1 MSSFSPSDA
10 ALEGFQVLKRHWR
23 AVVGWAGFQI
33 VAMVAL
39 FIVLFVLLIG
49 VVPFAGSR
57 DTASAL
63 GAVIGAVVLGVGG
76 GLVQLVILTG
86 LYRLLLTPDAP
97 GFMHL
102 RVGADELRVLGAAL
116 LTAVV
121 ALPLVAAAILLGAG
135 ASRVSGWLGFG
146 VLALALVAAYAV
158 ALRLGLTPVIAFA
171 EKRINLVESWRRTR
185 GQTWRLF
192 GMAVLLLCLIGVVVV
207 VTWLVVF
214 LVGGLMTGFQD
225 LNLSDRETLSEHPG
239 RFVFQAIV
247 ELVLAPVFLVIG
259 QAPWVAVYEAL
270 TPGREAA

>member
-1 MSSFSPSDA
+1 MSSLSPSDA
-10 ALEGFQVLKRHWR
+10 ALEGFQVLKGHWR

-39 FIVLFVLLIG
+39 LVVFFVLLLG
-49 VVPFAGSR
+49 VVPFTGSR
-57 DTASAL
+57 DAASAL
-63 GAVIGAVVLGVGG
+63 GGSIAAVVLGVGG

-102 RVGADELRVLGAAL
+102 RVGKDELRVFGAAL
-116 LTAVV
+116 LTAAV
-121 ALPLVAAAILLGAG
+121 ALPLMAAAILLGWA

-146 VLALALVAAYAV
+146 VLSAALLAAYAA

-171 EKRINLVESWRRTR
+171 EQRIDLMESWRRTR
-185 GQTWRLF
+185 GQSWRLI

-207 VTWLVVF
+207 ITWLAVF

-225 LNLSDRETLSEHPG
+225 LDLTDRETLSAHPA

-259 QAPWVAVYEAL
+259 QAPWVAVYKAL
-270 TPGREAA
+270 TPGRAA